1 MKNTKEKNI
10 PEQDAV
16 LKISICQKCNGIVTA
31 SLKHAMDIK
40 SKNKFAK
47 EVMEHNLK
55 VIEQPLLEYR
65 KEMEESRANW
75 CNCD

>member
-1 MKNTKEKNI
+1 MF
-10 PEQDAV
+10 
-16 LKISICQKCNGIVTA
+16 TA
-31 SLKHAMDIK
+31 SLKHTMDIK